1 MKMRNHVLTSMLR
14 PMVQRKDFSP
24 LVNSLP
30 PKFEFTLSIR
40 LSDLQVTSPL
50 LFAVSSCA
58 CCLQTCTQ
66 TCTLSSLYRPAHPL
80 TLRRR

>member
-24 LVNSLP
+24 LVHALP
-30 PKFEFTLSIR
+30 EKYEFTLSIR
-40 LSDLQVTSPL
+40 LSDLQVTSPP
-50 LFAVSSCA
+50 LFTMSSCA
-58 CCLQTCTQ
+58 CCLRK
-66 TCTLSSLYRPAHPL
+66 CTLSSLYRPAHHL